1 MNEQDTQEDYILVFE
16 APKIEKPEFR
26 LYYDEQGK
34 VLFYTC
40 EKPEG
45 NYIIVDAAAFAS
57 ARPDVRIVDG
67 KLSTVN
73 TNLVIA
79 KLMPDLDEGIECAL
93 DDVSII
99 INSKDKVKTQKWKL
113 NVYELNG

>member
-1 MNEQDTQEDYILVFE
+1 MNDLPEEDYVIIWE

-45 NYIIVDAAAFAS
+45 NYIVIDALTFAEG
-57 ARPDVRIVDG
+57 RPDIRVIDGRI
-67 KLSTVN
+67 STVN
-73 TNLVIA
+73 PAFIVT
-79 KLMPDLDEGIECAL
+79 KLMPDEKEGTVTAFE
-93 DDVSII
+93 DVSII
-99 INSKDKVKTQKWKL
+99 VTGKTKVKTQKWKL
-113 NVYELNG
+113 RTYELR

>member
-1 MNEQDTQEDYILVFE
+1 MNEQDLEQDYILVFE

-26 LYYDEQGK
+26 LYYDSQGK

-45 NYIIVDAAAFAS
+45 NYIIVDAVTFAA
-57 ARPDVRIVDG
+57 ARPDVRVVDG

-79 KLMPDLDEGIECAL
+79 KLMPDQYEGIECAYEDISIVL
-93 DDVSII
+93 DS
-99 INSKDKVKTQKWKL
+99 NDKVTKQKWKL

>member
-1 MNEQDTQEDYILVFE
+1 MSNNQEEDYVIIWE

-45 NYIIVDAAAFAS
+45 NYIVVDAQTFAES
-57 ARPDVRIVDG
+57 RPDVRVIDG
-67 KLSTVN
+67 RISTVN
-73 TNLVIA
+73 PAFIIT
-79 KLMPDLDEGIECAL
+79 KLMPDTKEGTLTASEDI
-93 DDVSII
+93 SII
-99 INSKDKVKTQKWKL
+99 VSGKTKVKTQKWKL
-113 NVYELNG
+113 RTYELK

>member
-26 LYYDEQGK
+26 LYYDDQGK

-45 NYIIVDAAAFAS
+45 NYIIVDAITFAA
-57 ARPDVRIVDG
+57 ARPDVRVVDG

-73 TNLVIA
+73 SNLVIA
-79 KLMPDLDEGIECAL
+79 KLMPDADEGIECAL
-93 DDVSII
+93 EDISIVAS
-99 INSKDKVKTQKWKL
+99 SKDKIKKQKWKL

>member
-1 MNEQDTQEDYILVFE
+1 MNDQDLQEDYILVFE

-26 LYYDEQGK
+26 LYYDDQGK

-45 NYIIVDAAAFAS
+45 NYIIVDAVTFAS
-57 ARPDVRIVDG
+57 ARPDIRVVDG
-67 KLSTVN
+67 RISTVN

-79 KLMPDLDEGIECAL
+79 KLMPDEIEGIESAL
-93 DDVSII
+93 EDVSIVV
-99 INSKDKVKTQKWKL
+99 NSKDKVKKQKWKV